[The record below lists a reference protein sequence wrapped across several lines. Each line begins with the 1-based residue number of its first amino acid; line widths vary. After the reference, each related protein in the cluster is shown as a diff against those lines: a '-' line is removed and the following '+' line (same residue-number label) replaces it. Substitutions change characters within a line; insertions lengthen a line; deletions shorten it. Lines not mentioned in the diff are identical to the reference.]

1 MDNNDSPR
9 SEVPIETDDSIVSEP
24 GGDRGRVVS
33 REPTTTSRSIEYY
46 RRIAIFVLG
55 GILTIVGITLL
66 VLAQMHESGMIVFPI
81 LQNTFWYEFTAANFR
96 LGLTMLVLG
105 FAWNQLIR
113 MPRWVL
119 IVSPLLMI
127 LFVACPRIIF
137 RLVWS
142 VGIALRSLIPAVV
155 GMLPLLIGVAP
166 LLFLLYLFRKSVFK
180 QSKRRKRGSVRKTV
194 SRRGSI
200 RTVDVK
206 FSKTN
211 APKKA
216 RKPDVLQNS
225 EDEDRSS

>member
-9 SEVPIETDDSIVSEP
+9 SEAQMDDSMESVRRE
-24 GGDRGRVVS
+24 DRERVAS
-33 REPTTTSRSIEYY
+33 REPTTVSRSIEYY
-46 RRIAIFVLG
+46 RRITIFVLG
-55 GILTIVGITLL
+55 GILTTVGITLL
-66 VLAQMHESGMIVFPI
+66 VLAQMHESGMVVFPI

-155 GMLPLLIGVAP
+155 GMLPLLIGVVP
-166 LLFLLYLFRKSVFK
+166 ILFLLYLFRKSVFK
-180 QSKRRKRGSVRKTV
+180 QSKRRKRGPMRKPV
-194 SRRGSI
+194 SRKGSI

-211 APKKA
+211 APKKV

-225 EDEDRSS
+225 EEEDRSSQV